1 MLHIWIP
8 GITAKWDEIKD
19 EKKIVSCP
27 HSHGPSNSAAP
38 GPVAFMGTERE
49 LLGKQWY
56 FLMNQNQLLSVVLGR
71 LKEEELI
78 YTHRDP
84 IYLNF
89 HCCNPSYKAVNFH
102 PRNLLKT
109 RKAGLFPCWIYS
121 RS

>member
-84 IYLNF
+84 I
-89 HCCNPSYKAVNFH
+89 SWTSIAVT
-102 PRNLLKT
+102 PVTKLWT
-109 RKAGLFPCWIYS
+109 SIPEIC
-121 RS
+121 